1 MLRFGMEIKMAEKEK
16 KTIEE
21 QFAELESI
29 LRDMDSSEVGL
40 MESFDLYNKGLLMVK
55 ELNEQLDKIEQQI
68 EVVNE

>member
-1 MLRFGMEIKMAEKEK
+1 MAEKEK

-55 ELNEQLDKIEQQI
+55 DLNEQLDKIEQQI

>member
-1 MLRFGMEIKMAEKEK
+1 MAEKEK

-21 QFAELESI
+21 QFAELENI

-40 MESFDLYNKGLLMVK
+40 MESFEMYNKGLLMVK

>member
-1 MLRFGMEIKMAEKEK
+1 MADLEK

-21 QFAELESI
+21 QFAELENI

-40 MESFDLYNKGLLMVK
+40 MESFELYNKGLLMVK